1 MPTEPVRLH
10 DAHVPAHAVEQQ
22 TPCAQNPELHMVLEV
37 HGELM
42 GSLPQLM
49 LTQLLGDEQSA
60 LLAQGIVLH
69 VGVVVLQ
76 TYGSHREL
84 VTERQTPAPSHVR
97 CGVSVDPTQVPAAH

>member
-1 MPTEPVRLH
+1 VPIEPARLH

-22 TPCAQNPELHMVLEV
+22 TPCAQKFELHWAAVV
-37 HGELM
+37 QGWPT

-49 LTQLLGDEQSA
+49 LTQLFGDEQSA
-60 LLAQGIVLH
+60 LLAQGIVLQ

-76 TYGSHREL
+76 TYGSQSEL
-84 VTERQTPAPSHVR
+84 VTDRQMPAPSQVR